1 MNILFERIKLLLSGD
16 GRSAIVGRNVMASFL
31 IKGVSIIV
39 SFFLVPITIGYI
51 NSELYGVW
59 LTVSSVMMWIHFLDI
74 GFSQGLKNKL
84 TEALAQE
91 DYEKGRQL
99 VTTTYVMLVV
109 IFIPVCFILELLVPH
124 INWVHLLNVNESY
137 SKDVINVMHV
147 VIGVVCL
154 QMIINIIV
162 SVIAAFQ
169 KVALSNS
176 FGVIG
181 NILSLII
188 IIVLRETCPPS
199 LLALAIT
206 LTVMPTL
213 VTLIASVVL
222 FKGKFNMVAPRLG
235 CFNKNCINELFSLGY
250 KFFIINI
257 QVLVLYWSTNILI
270 SHVSSPEEVTRYNLA
285 YQLLSVAMMA
295 YNIITAPLWPAYTDA
310 FARGD
315 YVWMK
320 KMRSKMQK
328 ILFLSVLGC
337 FMLVVLSPLIYKI
350 WIGNKVSIPLEM
362 TLLVG
367 FYVSAYCWMTL
378 NGTFIVGMGK
388 IKIETIIV
396 IIGMILHIPAS
407 LFFGK
412 YIGAYG
418 VVVSLFVINLFYAIV
433 MNFQVDMLLNKTAQG
448 IWNK

>member
-1 MNILFERIKLLLSGD
+1 
-16 GRSAIVGRNVMASFL
+16 
-31 IKGVSIIV
+31 
-39 SFFLVPITIGYI
+39 
-51 NSELYGVW
+51 
-59 LTVSSVMMWIHFLDI
+59 
-74 GFSQGLKNKL
+74 
-84 TEALAQE
+84 
-91 DYEKGRQL
+91 
-99 VTTTYVMLVV
+99 
-109 IFIPVCFILELLVPH
+109 
-124 INWVHLLNVNESY
+124 
-137 SKDVINVMHV
+137 
-147 VIGVVCL
+147 
-154 QMIINIIV
+154 
-162 SVIAAFQ
+162 
-169 KVALSNS
+169 
-176 FGVIG
+176 
-181 NILSLII
+181 
-188 IIVLRETCPPS
+188 
-199 LLALAIT
+199 
-206 LTVMPTL
+206 
-213 VTLIASVVL
+213 
-222 FKGKFNMVAPRLG
+222 
-235 CFNKNCINELFSLGY
+235 
-250 KFFIINI
+250 
-257 QVLVLYWSTNILI
+257 
-270 SHVSSPEEVTRYNLA
+270 
-285 YQLLSVAMMA
+285 MMA